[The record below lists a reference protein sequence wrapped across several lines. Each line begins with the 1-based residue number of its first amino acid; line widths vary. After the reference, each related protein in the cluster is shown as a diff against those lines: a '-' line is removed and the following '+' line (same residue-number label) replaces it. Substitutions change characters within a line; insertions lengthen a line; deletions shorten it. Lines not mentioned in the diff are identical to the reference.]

1 LSRRGLGVLAAWSV
15 ACCLSAASAG
25 SDAEVVKP
33 ISKHLE
39 TWLWAVQHHAPGQQD
54 RAVELL
60 SSWFPRDLEAVLPEL
75 QPYVEGRRPRTQVGW
90 TTREDAER
98 ALERAAVLHGEIA
111 AFHRT
116 VRGYSLPPDGPATV
130 VIVDG
135 RRMGMQARTV
145 HWRFGRQLL
154 DLVRPNDAVLLWYRA
169 TSAFLQSWDEY
180 SELEPHLKRA
190 REIFPDDAVL
200 LLYEGALHEAYSEAR
215 FQNVFERS
223 RGENPMHRRHVRDA
237 DGEQHEANVFES
249 SRGENPVYQRHV
261 RDADGEQHE
270 AADRFEQALRI
281 DLGLVEAR
289 IRLAR
294 IKGGWGRHE
303 EAAADLR
310 LCVGQPLA
318 PLLEYEARLLL
329 GREDEAL
336 GRREEARDAF
346 ARASALYPG
355 AQSPRLALSQMARDD
370 GDRAGAIA
378 ALDFLGGRRDL
389 DPWWTLTRAHVPG
402 VDELFAEMRR
412 KLAP

>member
-1 LSRRGLGVLAAWSV
+1 VSGRGLGVLAGWSV
-15 ACCLSAASAG
+15 ACLLAAASAG
-25 SDAEVVKP
+25 ADAEVVKP
-33 ISKHLE
+33 ISKALE
-39 TWLWAVQHHAPGQQD
+39 TWLWAVSHHVPGQED

-60 SSWFPRDLEAVLPEL
+60 APWFASDLEGVLSEL
-75 QPYVEGRRPRTQVGW
+75 QPYVDDRKPRWRVGW
-90 TTREDAER
+90 STREDAE
-98 ALERAAVLHGEIA
+98 ATLERAALLHAEIA

-116 VRGYSLPPDGPATV
+116 VRGYSLPPSGPDSV
-130 VIVDG
+130 VILDG
-135 RRMGMQARTV
+135 RRVGTQAGTV

-169 TSAFLQSWDEY
+169 ASAFLQSWDEY
-180 SELEPHLKRA
+180 SELEPQLKRA
-190 REIFPDDAVL
+190 RELFPDDPVL
-200 LLYEGALHEAYSEAR
+200 LLYEGTLHEALSEAR
-215 FQNVFERS
+215 FQNAIGARSEWRPRKLLEGSRAENPAENPS
-223 RGENPMHRRHVRDA
+223 RGRQVRDSYA
-237 DGEQHEANVFES
+237 EE
-249 SRGENPVYQRHV
+249 R
-261 RDADGEQHE
+261 E

-281 DLGLVEAR
+281 DPGLAEAR

-294 IKGGWGRHE
+294 IRGAWGRHE

-336 GRREEARDAF
+336 GRRDEARDAF
-346 ARASALYPG
+346 AHASALYPG

-378 ALDFLGGRRDL
+378 GLDFLGGRSGEL
-389 DPWWTLTRAHVPG
+389 ASANPYVTDPWWSITRAHDPG